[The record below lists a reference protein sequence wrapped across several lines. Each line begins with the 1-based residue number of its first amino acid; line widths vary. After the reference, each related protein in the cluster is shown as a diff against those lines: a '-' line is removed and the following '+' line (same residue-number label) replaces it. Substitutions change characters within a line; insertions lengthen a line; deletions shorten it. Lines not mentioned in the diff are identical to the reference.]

1 VARTCIRPY
10 VQGQDDEVLLQI
22 NNTSWADTPDFVPWI
37 LEEHRISQ
45 QAPDWTADGI
55 FLAEVD
61 GTPVGTA
68 TGYADPKR
76 LDPVGDLFGPSVL
89 PEFRR
94 RGIGTALA
102 GRAFDYLRGRGLERV
117 QSGAADWNHIRAAF
131 LKKLGFEPVRRFS
144 EMRRPLGGLPS
155 DIGENRAAAIETVGT
170 TDEEVAVVVRLA
182 NEAFREHF
190 GQRERTVEQSAFW
203 ARNAESAG
211 YVMRYTVAR
220 LEGQPVGYLLI
231 GYSPRDNEQLKMK
244 RGGLWT
250 LGVLKP
256 YRNRGI
262 AKALML
268 EGMHWLS
275 RQGLD
280 EAELGVD
287 DENVTQAGRLY
298 ERLGFKVVRSSA
310 TYERPLD
317 TPLPCG

>member
-1 VARTCIRPY
+1 
-10 VQGQDDEVLLQI
+10 VQGQDDEVLMHI
-22 NNTSWADTPDFVPWI
+22 NNASWADTPDFVPWI
-37 LEEHRISQ
+37 LEEFRISQ
-45 QAPDWTADGI
+45 QAPDWTADGM

-68 TGYADPKR
+68 TGYVDLERK
-76 LDPVGDLFGPSVL
+76 DPVGDLYGPSVL

-102 GRAFDYLRGRGLERV
+102 GAALGYLRAQGRERV
-117 QSGAADWNHIRAAF
+117 RSGAVDWNQAGAAF
-131 LKKLGFEPVRRFS
+131 LEKLGFKPVRRFS
-144 EMRRPLGGLPS
+144 EMLRPLAGLPS
-155 DIGENRAAAIETVGT
+155 DIGESREAAIEPVGT
-170 TDEEVAVVVRLA
+170 SDEEIAVVVRLA

-211 YVMRYTVAR
+211 YVIRYTAAR
-220 LEGQPVGYLLI
+220 FEGEPVGYLLI
-231 GYSPRDNEQLKMK
+231 GYSSRDNEQLKRK
-244 RGGLWT
+244 RGGLWSV
-250 LGVLKP
+250 GVLKP
-256 YRNRGI
+256 YRNQGI

-280 EAELGVD
+280 EVELGVD
-287 DENVTQAGRLY
+287 DENVNQARRLY
-298 ERLGFKVVRSSA
+298 ERLGFKVVHTSV

-317 TPLPCG
+317 AQLPSG